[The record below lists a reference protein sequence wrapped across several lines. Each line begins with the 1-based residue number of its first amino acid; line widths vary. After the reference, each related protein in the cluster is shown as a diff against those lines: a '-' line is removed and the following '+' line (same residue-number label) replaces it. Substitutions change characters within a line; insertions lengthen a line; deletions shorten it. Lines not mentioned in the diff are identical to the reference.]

1 MRLNSVV
8 LGEALTQSGESLAPQ
23 PDALYK
29 EITLRQSGVAVL
41 RRTVEGSGLSG
52 RRWVAHSGQFVVS
65 RIDARN
71 GSMAIV
77 PPDLDGALVTNDF
90 PLFDIDQEKLDPRY
104 LAWLCRTPSFV
115 RLCARASRGTTN
127 RKRLKEA
134 ALLSLEVRVPPLL
147 DQARVAE
154 QMDRLQSSGAFVAER
169 AAELVRLNEEL
180 LRTRF
185 AALVAESPRES
196 FERLAPVVRRPVV
209 PVEGDLFP
217 ELGIRSFGRGTFHKP
232 SLDYWSLGTKRLFR
246 IEQGDLLLSNVFAW
260 EGAIAIA
267 GPRDHGRFGSHRF
280 ISCVPVP
287 EVIDTRFLCY
297 YLLTSEGLSQ
307 VGKASP
313 GGAGRNRTL
322 GLKRLAAIQVPVP
335 PLEMQREFSESLT
348 SLERLRVHADR
359 MAALQAEATRAAL
372 CELIP
377 SATGTE

>member
-1 MRLNSVV
+1 M
-8 LGEALTQSGESLAPQ
+8 
-23 PDALYK
+23 
-29 EITLRQSGVAVL
+29 
-41 RRTVEGSGLSG
+41 
-52 RRWVAHSGQFVVS
+52 
-65 RIDARN
+65 
-71 GSMAIV
+71 
-77 PPDLDGALVTNDF
+77 
-90 PLFDIDQEKLDPRY
+90 
-104 LAWLCRTPSFV
+104 
-115 RLCARASRGTTN
+115 
-127 RKRLKEA
+127 
-134 ALLSLEVRVPPLL
+134 
-147 DQARVAE
+147 
-154 QMDRLQSSGAFVAER
+154 AER
-169 AAELVRLNEEL
+169 G
-180 LRTRF
+180 
-185 AALVAESPRES
+185 S
-196 FERLAPVVRRPVV
+196 
-209 PVEGDLFP
+209 
-217 ELGIRSFGRGTFHKP
+217 RGTFHKP

-267 GPRDHGRFGSHRF
+267 GLRDHGRFGSHRF